1 MEKEEEGGGHTK
13 NRRKRTIS
21 MRRISQNWGR
31 GGGWASSRAS
41 YTAIFF
47 LEKRDPPSHAP
58 SAVRS
63 TSTSRD

>member
-1 MEKEEEGGGHTK
+1 MEKEEEGGAT
-13 NRRKRTIS
+13 
-21 MRRISQNWGR
+21 RRIEGNGR
-31 GGGWASSRAS
+31 YRSGESRKIGGGGAGGPSSRAS

-58 SAVRS
+58 SAARP